1 LAQRKERSVSSIG
14 SGQLHAWPATTPSD
28 ADPHWARHE
37 HPDWCDPRLCGSRH
51 DLAIH
56 HSEPIRTTAPAA
68 CAEIDI
74 GMVRV
79 DVDVPGPV
87 VRGETQVR
95 VHAYDGKGERNGTD
109 VWLDADSARRLAKAL
124 DAVADQVDRERRLDG

>member
-1 LAQRKERSVSSIG
+1 MSSIG
-14 SGQLHAWPATTPSD
+14 SDHRHDGSATTLSG

-37 HPDWCDPRLCGSRH
+37 HPEWCDPRLCGSRH

-56 HSEPIRTTAPAA
+56 HSEPLRTTAPTD
-68 CAEIDI
+68 CTEITV

-95 VHAYDGKGERNGTD
+95 VHTHDGKGERNGTD
-109 VWLDADSARRLAKAL
+109 VWLDAEGARQLAKAL
-124 DAVADQVDRERRLDG
+124 DAVADRVDRERDATAEAVPSQG

>member
-1 LAQRKERSVSSIG
+1 MSSIG
-14 SGQLHAWPATTPSD
+14 IDGDREVPAAVPPG
-28 ADPHWARHE
+28 ADPHWGQHE

-56 HSEPIRTTAPAA
+56 HSEPVSTTTPTD
-68 CAEIDI
+68 CSEITV

-95 VHAYDGKGERNGTD
+95 VHTSDGRANLRGTD
-109 VWLDADSARRLAKAL
+109 VWLDADGARQLAKAL
-124 DAVADQVDRERRLDG
+124 DAVADQVDRERAAAA

>member
-1 LAQRKERSVSSIG
+1 VSFTVI
-14 SGQLHAWPATTPSD
+14 D
-28 ADPHWARHE
+28 AEDAVPEVGGTYWNRHE
-37 HPDWCDPRLCGSRH
+37 HPEWCDPRLCGSRH

-56 HSEPIRTTAPAA
+56 HSEPVGTAAA
-68 CAEIDI
+68 TECGDVTV

-95 VHAYDGKGERNGTD
+95 VGVHDGKTGKGD
-109 VWLDADSARRLAKAL
+109 ADIWLDADGARRLAKAL
-124 DAVADQVDRERRLDG
+124 DAVADRVDRERAAAA

>member
-1 LAQRKERSVSSIG
+1 MSSIG
-14 SGQLHAWPATTPSD
+14 IDEDRGGPAGV
-28 ADPHWARHE
+28 DPHWGRHE
-37 HPDWCDPRLCGSRH
+37 HPEWCDPRLCGSRH

-56 HSEPIRTTAPAA
+56 HSEPVLTAGPMD
-68 CAEIDI
+68 CTEIAV

-95 VHAYDGKGERNGTD
+95 VHTHDGRAGRGSTD
-109 VWLDADSARRLAKAL
+109 VWLDADGARQLAKAL
-124 DAVADQVDRERRLDG
+124 DAVADQVDRERVAAG

>member
-1 LAQRKERSVSSIG
+1 MSSIG
-14 SGQLHAWPATTPSD
+14 TDGKHGGSAVAPPGV
-28 ADPHWARHE
+28 DPHWGLHE
-37 HPDWCDPRLCGSRH
+37 HPGWCDPRLCGSRH

-56 HSEPIRTTAPAA
+56 HSEPVRTTAPMN
-68 CAEIDI
+68 CSEITV

-95 VHAYDGKGERNGTD
+95 VHTRDGGAGPRGTD
-109 VWLDADSARRLAKAL
+109 VWLDADGARQLARAL
-124 DAVADQVDRERRLDG
+124 DAVADQVDQERVAAA